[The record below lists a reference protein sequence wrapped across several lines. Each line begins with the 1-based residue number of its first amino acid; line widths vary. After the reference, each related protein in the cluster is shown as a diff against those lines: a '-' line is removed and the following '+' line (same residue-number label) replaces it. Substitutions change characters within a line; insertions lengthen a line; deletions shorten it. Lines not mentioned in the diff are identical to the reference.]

1 MDNIPIGEREHIVI
15 EEISRN
21 YNITQRKI
29 SKNLGISLGM
39 TNLILKRLTGKG
51 YIKVKQLSGK
61 KVRYILT
68 PKGFAEKAKKSYR
81 FILKTIDSLRN
92 IKGGIQKLIM
102 KEYEKG
108 EREFVICGIGELATI
123 AEIALRDLG
132 LKDVKVKYVHKPD
145 NLAKNNS
152 VILSVDH
159 TNNKFKKEYHKF
171 IDILDG
177 ISRSK

>member
-1 MDNIPIGEREHIVI
+1 MNNLPIGDREHIVI

-21 YNITQRKI
+21 YDITQRKI
-29 SKNLGISLGM
+29 SKKLGMSLGM
-39 TNLILKRLTGKG
+39 TNLILKRLTSKG

-68 PKGFAEKAKKSYR
+68 PKGFTEKAKKSYR
-81 FILKTIDSLRN
+81 FILKTIDSLKN
-92 IKGGIQKLIM
+92 IKQEIQNLIM
-102 KEYEKG
+102 KEYGKG
-108 EREFVICGIGELATI
+108 EREFVICGVGELATI
-123 AEIALRDLG
+123 AEIAFRDLG
-132 LKDVKVKYVHKPD
+132 LKDVRIKYISKPD

-159 TNNKFKKEYHKF
+159 TNHKFKKGYHKF
-171 IDILDG
+171 IDILDN

>member
-1 MDNIPIGEREHIVI
+1 MDNLPIGEREHIVI

-68 PKGFAEKAKKSYR
+68 PKGFTEKAKKSYR
-81 FILKTIDSLRN
+81 FILKTIDSVKQIREE
-92 IKGGIQKLIM
+92 IQKLILR
-102 KEYEKG
+102 EYAKG
-108 EREFVICGIGELATI
+108 ERGFTVCGSGELATI
-123 AEIALRDLG
+123 AEIAFRNLNLDN
-132 LKDVKVKYVHKPD
+132 VKVRYVVNPK
-145 NLAKNNS
+145 NLGKSNG
-152 VILSVDH
+152 VIFSVDY
-159 TNNKFKKEYHKF
+159 TNNKIGKDYPKF
-171 IDILDG
+171 IDLVSA
-177 ISRSK
+177 ISRRK